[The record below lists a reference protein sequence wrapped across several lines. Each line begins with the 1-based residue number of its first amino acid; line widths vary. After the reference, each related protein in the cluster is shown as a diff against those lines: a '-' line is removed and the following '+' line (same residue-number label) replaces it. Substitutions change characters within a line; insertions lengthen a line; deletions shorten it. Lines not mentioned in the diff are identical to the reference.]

1 VSNRTIRPQNTRRT
15 VGAAGGSPHRKM
27 VLSEKR
33 SELTT
38 VSVKPPAQFK
48 LHEAHAGH
56 AILRL

>member
-33 SELTT
+33 SELT